1 MASEFE
7 KMLVRNMDQQE
18 LLQTISE
25 RVDLVDIVEKFRY
38 SEDYAPCE
46 YLTIEQLQEYLHCG
60 RNYAL
65 QVARYGLSTGEY
77 TVNHMGRK
85 YLVDRI
91 SYDKYVK
98 RKLGKSLKEVV
109 R

>member
-18 LLQTISE
+18 LLQVISE
-25 RVDLVDIVEKFRY
+25 RVDLVEIVEKFRY
-38 SEDYAPCE
+38 SEDYVACE
-46 YLTIEQLQEYLHCG
+46 YMTIEQLQEYLHCG
-60 RNYAL
+60 RSYAL
-65 QVARYGLSTGEY
+65 QVARFGLATGEY

-98 RKLGKSLKEVV
+98 RTLGKSLREVL
-109 R
+109 